1 VKLTPTELAYVRSQG
16 LYITEKCDGCG
27 KLLNQSFRYTMANR
41 PEVYCSAVCQDKA
54 MGWDRVRSQR
64 AGTEKATQPAFA
76 MPVCQRCG
84 KRFRAKCRDA
94 RFCSQRCQKWDQR
107 KRLRENGTPEGAIVR
122 ETDFA
127 PSPEAHKQRVK

>member
-1 VKLTPTELAYVRSQG
+1 
-16 LYITEKCDGCG
+16 
-27 KLLNQSFRYTMANR
+27 
-41 PEVYCSAVCQDKA
+41 